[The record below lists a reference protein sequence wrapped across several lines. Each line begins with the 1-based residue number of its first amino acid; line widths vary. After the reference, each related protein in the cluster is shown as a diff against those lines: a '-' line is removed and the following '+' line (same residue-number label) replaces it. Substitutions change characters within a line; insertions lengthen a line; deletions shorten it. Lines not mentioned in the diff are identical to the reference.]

1 MAFEKRSFMKRSVIV
16 AISIAL
22 MLGCLALFFIP
33 ANLTISETIHTN
45 VPAAAIHRILSRQ
58 TTLNDWLKP
67 ADRADDE
74 PRFRISHSTIE
85 AVEIDILYGNN
96 VIASRQYLIPLK
108 SDSTVI
114 HWKCELKSGPNR
126 IERIKNYFLRNRIR
140 DGLSAMLGR
149 EDEYFSDLK
158 NVYGIDIKRTKVT
171 DTRLVTLKQVFPAY
185 PSVNEVYSMITN
197 AKGFATK
204 NGARQ
209 TNFAMLNIS
218 ERDSAYHTM
227 IAIPV
232 DRNLDNSGEFLFKMM
247 IPGNILVSE
256 VKGGRY
262 TIEQAFRN
270 MQQFVDDHKL
280 EQPAIPFQSLVT
292 DRSAISDTTQWI
304 TRIYFPII

>member
-1 MAFEKRSFMKRSVIV
+1 MKRLLIVVVSVTLLLV
-16 AISIAL
+16 CSA
-22 MLGCLALFFIP
+22 FIFVP
-33 ANLTISETIHTN
+33 ANLTISETIHTS
-45 VPAAAIHRILSRQ
+45 VPSAAIHRILKRQ
-58 TTLNDWLKP
+58 TTLNDWLKSP
-67 ADRADDE
+67 ATSPDE
-74 PRFRISHSTIE
+74 PRFRISHTAIE
-85 AVEIDILYGNN
+85 AVEIDILYENK
-96 VIASRQYLIPLK
+96 VIPSRQYLIPLR

-126 IERIKNYFLRNRIR
+126 IERIKNYFLRNNIR
-140 DGLSAMLGR
+140 DQISYMLAREYTYLSNR
-149 EDEYFSDLK
+149 KS
-158 NVYGIDIKRTKVT
+158 VYGIDIERTKVT
-171 DTRLVTLKQVFPAY
+171 DTRLVTLKRVFAAY
-185 PSVNEVYSMITN
+185 PSVNDVYSMIN
-197 AKGFATK
+197 IAAGYAKN

-209 TNFAMLNIS
+209 TNFPMLNIT
-218 ERDSAYHTM
+218 EQDSAYHTM

-232 DRNLDNSGEFLFKMM
+232 DRNLENSGDFFFKMM

-292 DRSAISDTTQWI
+292 DRSTVSDTAQWT